1 MKTTKQLVLVFND
14 EIGQDYTLR
23 INEPKDTIDEATVM
37 SQMNAIIQ
45 SNIINSKGFD
55 LATPKSAYVR
65 EVVITEYIS

>member
-55 LATPKSAYVR
+55 LTTPKSAYVR
-65 EVVITEYIS
+65 EVVITEYV

>member
-1 MKTTKQLVLVFND
+1 MKISTQLVLVFND
-14 EIGQDYTLR
+14 EMGQDYTLR

-55 LATPKSAYVR
+55 LTTPKSAYVR
-65 EVVITEYIS
+65 EIAIVEYV